1 MPRSSRLLSLAA
13 ASLAAAVFTAPSHA
27 QQVQGTLS
35 GTISDPSGAVI
46 PGASITIT
54 SLGTGLTRT
63 QQSGSNGNFTFHDL
77 PSGSYRV
84 EVTHDGFDEQKYP
97 SVLVQGDRTVTLAVH
112 LATGSRSEMV
122 TVNATP
128 LLNQADTTNGYV
140 LDHATIQSTPLATGS
155 FTQLTVLA
163 PGVSAELINGTGT
176 NEGLGNQAIWAN
188 GQRATDNTFL
198 VDGVDV
204 SNLFNGNST
213 SQVASGRATPNTGE
227 TFTSGGQIQTNTSV
241 YDAIGNSIPS
251 PSPEQIDEIRVNT
264 SMYNAQQGAKSGAHI
279 DVATRSGSN
288 TLHGEAYVY
297 RGTNAMNAAPFF
309 YKQQSVQYGGSI
321 PLNQVN
327 PYLHRVTVGG
337 AFGAPIIKDK
347 LFGFLAYNGVRI
359 TDQFNGASQLY
370 LPSGLTDDRSTAGIA
385 AAVASTGVT
394 PGKIDPAAAALLQFK
409 LPNGQ
414 YLIPSPVANA
424 ATLIK
429 NNQPDATLF
438 STPSFKADQIN
449 SSIDAN
455 LSSADVLSFKYMYQH
470 DPAVNPY
477 TDSNVNGF
485 TESLDSGSHLASIIN
500 SYTPSSHL
508 STQQTFGFVR
518 EKAYSSNTQP
528 LTPQQVGINLFG
540 FSTFPGINISNSVPN
555 GGHSL
560 KIGPTGS
567 FFRDGLFQNSFQ
579 PRSTFTQTIGRHT
592 LTYGASFNYTQLN
605 IRNRRQDTGIIAFTS
620 FANFV
625 SGTVQTGGNSTFLQG
640 ASNRYYRSKDFGAF
654 VQDDWQALPGLSLT
668 LGIRYDYDGPLSEKY
683 GNFFNF
689 DPSLYNYDAASDKI
703 TNNGFI
709 IAGNNKN
716 YATPGVSSSTLLN
729 RQDGVAPRIGFAWT
743 PSADRGAVVFRGGFG
758 LYYNRGEYFSYLS
771 PGAGSGISGPFGVT
785 QEPPFV
791 VPTSAAKGATLSNPF
806 GTTLPPAP
814 NGNPSLFST
823 YLPNYNSLVNG
834 AQTFPFGSYDIHNKL
849 PYTENWSFDMQWQP
863 ANTVAI
869 DIGYVGNRGRH
880 GVVPIPFN
888 QPRIASPTNP
898 VHGQTS
904 SYGYQ
909 VTDLNGKPL
918 TTEPVNT
925 YDGGNVDVRTPY
937 LGYSPNS
944 VLYEANGNSAYDAL
958 QVQVQK
964 RLSRGLQGS
973 VSYTWSHSLD
983 EQSGLGLFYNGS
995 NPLDLRSGYGSS
1007 DFDRTNVITFDYVY
1021 TFPDLVHGHSL
1032 VAKAVNGFM
1041 LSGVTVLQSGQP
1053 YSIEDYTGSVG
1064 AQYYS
1069 NNDGI
1074 TNPIIPLAPGV
1085 SPHQALTGRSGAFYQ
1100 SDHSDVALNPN
1111 AFSIPFL
1118 NPGQSNVPACGVS
1131 TAGVPVCDVFESNF
1145 GPGGQRNIFRQSFQ
1159 KRADVSLAKTFDI
1172 TGRFSAKYTFDV
1184 FNVTNTPSFDIP
1196 NNSLSTGYN
1205 LPNGTKN
1212 SNLNYGQLQYDPSL
1226 SQVANRQTAF
1236 NVADNGVNVS
1246 GTSDLGVVQQTIGS
1260 NRIVS
1265 MSLHLLF

>member
-1 MPRSSRLLSLAA
+1 MPRSSRLLSFAV
-13 ASLAAAVFTAPSHA
+13 ASLAAAAFTVTAYA

-35 GTISDPSGAVI
+35 GTVSDPSGAVI

-63 QQSGSNGNFTFHDL
+63 QQSGAKGDFTFHDL
-77 PSGSYRV
+77 PSGNYRV
-84 EVTHDGFDEQKYP
+84 EVTQAGFNAQNYP
-97 SVLVQGDRTVTLAVH
+97 SILVQGDRTVTLAVQ
-112 LATGSRSEMV
+112 LAAGTRNQTV

-128 LLNQADTTNGYV
+128 LLNQADNTNGYV
-140 LDHATIQSTPLATGS
+140 LDHTTIQNTPLATGS
-155 FTQLTVLA
+155 FTQLAVLA

-227 TFTSGGQIQTNTSV
+227 TFTSGGQIQTDTSV
-241 YDAIGNSIPS
+241 YDAIGNSIPT

-264 SMYNAQQGAKSGAHI
+264 SMYDAQQGAKSGAHI
-279 DVATRSGSN
+279 DVDTLSGSN
-288 TLHGEAYVY
+288 KFHGQAYVY
-297 RGTNAMNAAPFF
+297 RGTNAFNAAPFF

-327 PYLHRVTVGG
+327 PYLHRVTAGG
-337 AFGAPIIKDK
+337 VFGGPIIKDK

-359 TDQFNGASQLY
+359 TDQFNGTSQLY
-370 LPSGLTDDRSTAGIA
+370 LPPGLTEDRSTAGID
-385 AAVASTGVT
+385 AAVASTGAT
-394 PGKIDPAAAALLQFK
+394 PGTIDPAAAALLQFK

-414 YLIPSPVANA
+414 YLIPTPVANA
-424 ATLIK
+424 ATLIA

-455 LSSADVLSFKYMYQH
+455 LSSADVLSLKYMYQH

-477 TDSNVNGF
+477 TDSNVDGF
-485 TESLDSGSHLASIIN
+485 TESLDSGSQLASIIN

-540 FSTFPGINISNSVPN
+540 FSTFPGINISDSVPN

-579 PRSTFTQTIGRHT
+579 PRSTVTQTIGRHT
-592 LTYGASFNYTQLN
+592 LTYGGSFNYTQLN
-605 IRNRRQDTGIIAFTS
+605 IRNRRQDTGIIAFS
-620 FANFV
+620 NFANFV
-625 SGTVQTGGNSTFLQG
+625 SGTVKTGSSSTFLQG
-640 ASNRYYRSKDFGAF
+640 ASNRYYRSKDIGAF

-689 DPSLYNYDAASDKI
+689 DPTLYNYDAASDTI

-729 RQDGVAPRIGFAWT
+729 RQDGIAPRIGFAWT
-743 PSADRGAVVFRGGFG
+743 PSANHGAVVFRGGFG

-791 VPTSAAKGATLSNPF
+791 VPTNAPKGATLSNPF
-806 GTTLPPAP
+806 GTTLPAAP
-814 NGNPSLFST
+814 NGNPSLFTT
-823 YLPNYNSLVNG
+823 YLPTYQALIGG

-849 PYTENWSFDMQWQP
+849 PYTENWSLDMQWQP
-863 ANTVAI
+863 ARTVAV

-880 GVVPIPFN
+880 GVIPIPFN
-888 QPRIASPTNP
+888 QPEIASPGNP
-898 VHGQTS
+898 VHGQTA

-909 VTDLNGKPL
+909 VTDLNGNPL
-918 TTEPVNT
+918 TTEPINT

-944 VLYEANGNSAYDAL
+944 VLYKANGNSAYDAL

-1007 DFDRTNVITFDYVY
+1007 DFDRTHVVTFDYVY
-1021 TFPDLVHGHSL
+1021 TLPTFVHGNSIL
-1032 VAKAVNGFM
+1032 AKAVNGFA
-1041 LSGVTVLQSGQP
+1041 LEGITVLQSGQP

-1064 AQYYS
+1064 SQYYS

-1100 SDHSDVALNPN
+1100 ADHSDAALNPN

-1118 NPGQSNVPACGVS
+1118 NPGQNNVPSCGVS
-1131 TAGVPVCDVFESNF
+1131 TTGAPVCDVFESNF
-1145 GPGGQRNIFRQSFQ
+1145 GPAGQRNIFRQSFQ
-1159 KRADVSLAKTFDI
+1159 KRADVSLAKTFGI
-1172 TGRFSAKYTFDV
+1172 TQRISAKYTFDV
-1184 FNVTNTPSFDIP
+1184 FNVTNTPSFDVP

-1205 LPNGTKN
+1205 LPNNTAT
-1212 SNLNYGQLQYDPSL
+1212 SDLNYGQLQYDPSL
-1226 SQVANRQTAF
+1226 SQVKNRQTAF

-1246 GTSDLGVVQQTIGS
+1246 GTSDLGVVEQTIGS
-1260 NRIVS
+1260 NRIIS